1 MGIRVRASA
10 FAHPKSPHVAAVDER
25 HFVSAL
31 QLVLPRGGGDAGDG
45 ASATEGFADVSD
57 ALRRRGAGGGVDGA
71 SPLVGSAPDGDDF
84 RVARMTLAQ
93 LVDDAFLAQHVRPE
107 SGARFFACP
116 LDGRLDAD
124 DVVAITPSGHLRAS
138 LTPSTHA
145 RAGVT
150 GAKTDRGT
158 LKHEA
163 SVHLAK
169 KEFVPGEPFR
179 DRLAACLARLDE
191 EGDGRGA
198 GWYAC
203 ACERATD
210 GEPLAV
216 RFPPGVESEGRRITH
231 ARRLVRGG
239 WRGGGGGG
247 EEDDGEGEG
256 PPAPPVEFFRR
267 DRGDEASAMD
277 ADDDGDGDEKSAP
290 GYGYDGDGYDGDVAS
305 RLAGFHEWIGAVAA
319 GIGREA
325 GVGAAGDRVVA
336 EAHRWEGLLTPR
348 MVRSAVEFCA
358 DLVDSG
364 RYPWAAVTSWGFPED
379 PTRAPG
385 ASECGELTFAVTP
398 GGRYLL
404 FADSSS

>member
-1 MGIRVRASA
+1 MMGRARPRV
-10 FAHPKSPHVAAVDER
+10 SPTYR
-25 HFVSAL
+25 TRF
-31 QLVLPRGGGDAGDG
+31 DAGVPAA
-45 ASATEGFADVSD
+45 ASTARARSWDPLRTATT
-57 ALRRRGAGGGVDGA
+57 
-71 SPLVGSAPDGDDF
+71 

-239 WRGGGGGG
+239 LRGGGG

-277 ADDDGDGDEKSAP
+277 ADDDGDGDESAP
-290 GYGYDGDGYDGDVAS
+290 GVGTTGTS
-305 RLAGFHEWIGAVAA
+305 RCAAGFHEWIGAAAA
-319 GIGREA
+319 GIGPGA
-325 GVGAAGDRVVA
+325 GSGPRATARRRGAPV
-336 EAHRWEGLLTPR
+336 EGLLTPR
-348 MVRSAVEFCA
+348 MVRSAAEFCA
-358 DLVDSG
+358 DLADSG
-364 RYPWAAVTSWGFPED
+364 RYPWAAVTTWGFPED

-385 ASECGELTFAVTP
+385 ASGCGELTFAVTP